1 MEAGPVVNAGSQHYG
16 ANRSGLP
23 GPTTLLVPGG
33 NACTERMRTTL
44 AWARTLALVAAT
56 ASLALAG
63 CTSGNAPGPGMMG
76 GGSVTSSNAPG
87 PGMMGGG
94 SVYHYSKLTCTAP
107 PDLPG
112 RTVNVTLGD
121 MGMTQMMGG
130 TAPLGV
136 HMMLRAAPAAVA
148 AGKVSLVAA
157 NMGWR
162 THELVILP
170 LSAGESAGQRDPGP
184 DGKVDEAGSLGEA
197 SASCGAGAGDGIR
210 AGTVSWTTLT
220 LAPGRYDLVC
230 NLPNHYAD
238 GMHQEILVT
247 SS

>member
-1 MEAGPVVNAGSQHYG
+1 MQ
-16 ANRSGLP
+16 
-23 GPTTLLVPGG
+23 TTF
-33 NACTERMRTTL
+33 
-44 AWARTLALVAAT
+44 AWGRTLALAAAAAALT
-56 ASLALAG
+56 LAG
-63 CTSGNAPGPGMMG
+63 CTSSNTPGPGMMG
-76 GGSVTSSNAPG
+76 GGSASSSNAPG
-87 PGMMGGG
+87 QGMMGGG

-107 PDLPG
+107 ADLPG

-130 TAPLGV
+130 TAPLGA
-136 HMMLRAAPAAVA
+136 HMMLRAAPRTLA

-170 LSAGESAGQRDPGP
+170 LTAGESAGQRTPGP
-184 DGKVDEAGSLGEA
+184 DGKVDETGSLGEA

-220 LAPGRYDLVC
+220 LAPGRYELIC

>member
-1 MEAGPVVNAGSQHYG
+1 M
-16 ANRSGLP
+16 
-23 GPTTLLVPGG
+23 
-33 NACTERMRTTL
+33 TL

-56 ASLALAG
+56 GSLTLAG
-63 CTSGNAPGPGMMG
+63 CTSSNARGPGMMG

-94 SVYHYSKLTCTAP
+94 SGYHYSRLTCTAP

-121 MGMTQMMGG
+121 MGITQMMGG
-130 TAPLGV
+130 IAPLGV

-170 LSAGESAGQRDPGP
+170 LSAGESAGQRDSGP

-220 LAPGRYDLVC
+220 LAPGRYELVC

>member
-63 CTSGNAPGPGMMG
+63 CTSSNAPGPGTMGGGSVTSSNAPGPGMMG

-136 HMMLRAAPAAVA
+136 HM
-148 AGKVSLVAA
+148 
-157 NMGWR
+157 
-162 THELVILP
+162 
-170 LSAGESAGQRDPGP
+170 
-184 DGKVDEAGSLGEA
+184 
-197 SASCGAGAGDGIR
+197 
-210 AGTVSWTTLT
+210 
-220 LAPGRYDLVC
+220 
-230 NLPNHYAD
+230 
-238 GMHQEILVT
+238 
-247 SS
+247 